1 MMGTWMELTA
11 SGCRHGPFHTHHV
24 QGLVGPG
31 LVGSGF
37 VGPGLLHAQGL
48 AQGLVGPGHR
58 ECRSTLRMPAI
69 IVGTFRMAASTLTT
83 VRMAASTLLGTM
95 RMAASTLLGTVV
107 ARIDTRSRISIC
119 NICCDVIYVV
129 FVLVVCIYLDQDV
142 LWSFYLFA
150 FISIRMCSVA
160 RQDGQEVFAVP
171 GHSFNYLM
179 SICCVRSSCLHFSRS
194 GCAVLVLFVC
204 ICLDQD
210 VLRCSKGTGK
220 FQTFKDMQ

>member
-69 IVGTFRMAASTLTT
+69 IVGTVRMAASTLTT
-83 VRMAASTLLGTM
+83 VRMAASTLFGTV

-107 ARIDTRSRISIC
+107 ARFDTRSRTSIC

-129 FVLVVCIYLDQDV
+129 CVEVCVVTCCDVNNVCDV
-142 LWSFYLFA
+142 LCSYL
-150 FISIRMCSVA
+150 SIGRSMSWLGHG
-160 RQDGQEVFAVP
+160 DGQEV
-171 GHSFNYLM
+171 L
-179 SICCVRSSCLHFSRS
+179 
-194 GCAVLVLFVC
+194 
-204 ICLDQD
+204 Q
-210 VLRCSKGTGK
+210 
-220 FQTFKDMQ
+220 FQTFKDM